1 MPMDQ
6 KLKQLRA
13 AKGLT
18 QYEMACQ
25 LNVTRQTISSYE
37 SGRIQPDVDTLKRLA
52 ALYSVSLDD
61 LIYDRDDGH
70 SRVKFLLILLLGYT
84 AASVPWLWLDPVFG
98 FWNYLASP
106 MNSFVFAV
114 LAAAIGWTVEQWLG
128 RRKK

>member
-1 MPMDQ
+1 M
-6 KLKQLRA
+6 
-13 AKGLT
+13 
-18 QYEMACQ
+18 
-25 LNVTRQTISSYE
+25 TRQTISSYE
-37 SGRIQPDVDTLKRLA
+37 SGRTQPDVDTLKRLA

-98 FWNYLASP
+98 FWTYLTSP